1 MYFEVLQ
8 QHFRNAGGFGV
19 VVALAGVQRAL
30 SRSMQRPE
38 TALQVSLFDRQKNKI
53 ELNDNGR
60 MAVEYAG
67 RIVGEARDMA
77 ARIQAFD
84 RSRRT
89 ILVGS
94 CAPAPL
100 WEISQVLADLYPDR
114 TIASEMRENQ
124 VLLEGL
130 RDGVYQLIILPH
142 PVEEAGITCAK
153 YGEEHLFFSLP
164 PAHPLSGSKAL
175 YMKALN
181 GETMLLRNRLG
192 FWREMA
198 VRKMPDTRFLEQE
211 DVAFNELMQFS
222 AMPSFYNGRR
232 APAGGKPQKPH
243 QHPDFGRR
251 GKRDLLLPL
260 PTGRRHRPA
269 QLFPRD
275 RRGFGCILKCEVIQR
290 QKRTGAG
297 KCFPAPVLLL
307 P

>member
-1 MYFEVLQ
+1 M
-8 QHFRNAGGFGV
+8 
-19 VVALAGVQRAL
+19 VALAGVQRAL

-211 DVAFNELMQFS
+211 DVAFNELVQFS
-222 AMPSFYNGRR
+222 ALPSFTTDVALRR
-232 APAGGKPQKPH
+232 EGSPKNRINIPILDGEANVTYYC
-243 QHPDFGRR
+243 
-251 GKRDLLLPL
+251 LC
-260 PTGRRHRPA
+260 RPA
-269 QLFPRD
+269 AGNDLRSFF
-275 RRGFGCILKCEVIQR
+275 RGIG
-290 QKRTGAG
+290 GDSDASSNG
-297 KCFPAPVLLL
+297 K
-307 P
+307 